1 MSSFDIER
9 FDAVV
14 FDLDS
19 TLTDTHRYPIQASMW
34 LLRESGIQSEE
45 IASHYLRSLVA
56 RYRMA
61 IQSIAE
67 GSAYRPPFDIVKE
80 AMGMS
85 LEDID
90 YDNNPLLVEE
100 ATRIFK
106 QLHVELS
113 TVYPGVEPVLS
124 RMRRRGI
131 RMGVLSNSFE
141 GHADVILRKLGIGE
155 YFDAVVDCGLVRAYK
170 PMPQPFEKTLELLG
184 VEARD
189 ALCVGDEY
197 YADIV
202 GANLVGMATIWI
214 NSRESSLQDLVSKYG
229 PETSPDYVLDSV
241 AEMLEFIPEL

>member
-1 MSSFDIER
+1 LSSLDIER

-19 TLTDTHRYPIQASMW
+19 TLTDTHSYPIQASMW
-34 LLRESGIQSEE
+34 LLRESGVRSEE
-45 IASHYLRSLVA
+45 TASHYLRSLVA
-56 RYRMA
+56 RYRME

-67 GSAYRPPFDIVKE
+67 GGVYRPPFDIVRD

-90 YDNNPLLVEE
+90 YENNPLLVEE

-124 RMRRRGI
+124 RMQRRGH

-141 GHADVILRKLGIGE
+141 GHADVILRKVGIAE
-155 YFDAVVDCGLVRAYK
+155 YFDAVVDCGLVNAYK
-170 PMPQPFEKTLELLG
+170 PMSQPFEKTLELLG
-184 VEARD
+184 VEAHS
-189 ALCVGDEY
+189 ALYVGDEY

-202 GANLVGMATIWI
+202 GASLVGMATIWI
-214 NSRESSLQDLVSKYG
+214 NNRESSLQDLVSKYG
-229 PETSPDYVLDSV
+229 AGTSPDYVLDSV
-241 AEMLEFIPEL
+241 AEMLELIPEQ